1 MKLLKINKVF
11 NIIIKLFNN
20 IILICKKKIGIFIN
34 IVLSIIPLNIINIIY
49 FIYIIYINNK
59 D

>member
-1 MKLLKINKVF
+1 MELIKINKLIRI
-11 NIIIKLFNN
+11 NKLFNN

-34 IVLSIIPLNIINIIY
+34 IILSSIPLNIINIIY